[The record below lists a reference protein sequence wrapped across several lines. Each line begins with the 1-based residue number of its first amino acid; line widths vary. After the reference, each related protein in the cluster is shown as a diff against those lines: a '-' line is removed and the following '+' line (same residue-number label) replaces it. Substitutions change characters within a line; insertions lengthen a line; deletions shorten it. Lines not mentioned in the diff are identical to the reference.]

1 MNILALDTAGKTAA
15 VAVLR
20 DDTLLYETGAKRRRW
35 RSCGTTRCC
44 MRPFP
49 TPA

>member
-20 DDTLLYETGAKRRRW
+20 DDTLQIGRAHV
-35 RSCGTTRCC
+35 
-44 MRPFP
+44 
-49 TPA
+49 